1 MDKRKRCE
9 ARDEGHRCTK
19 VTGHGDAH
27 RAFGREWGTRR
38 VEEEAHD

>member
-19 VTGHGDAH
+19 VTGHEGAH
-27 RAFGREWGTRR
+27 RAFGKEWGAKAAEPT
-38 VEEEAHD
+38 A